1 MSVIIIYITTQ
12 SKEEAEAISKALV
25 EERLVA
31 CANILPAHSSLYW
44 WEDRVESAQEVAV
57 IFKSR
62 SELFDKIESKIKELH
77 SYDVPCVVSWPIE
90 QGHKPFLEWVEAET
104 LK

>member
-1 MSVIIIYITTQ
+1 MPVIIYMTAASQDEAQ
-12 SKEEAEAISKALV
+12 SISKTLV

-44 WEDRVESAQEVAV
+44 WEGKVESAQEVAV

-62 SELFDKIESKIKELH
+62 AELFPQIEARIRALH
-77 SYDVPCVVSWPIE
+77 SYDVPCIVSWPIE
-90 QGHKPFLEWVEAET
+90 QGHAPFLQWIEAET
-104 LK
+104 KK

>member
-1 MSVIIIYITTQ
+1 MPVIIYMTAASQDEAQ
-12 SKEEAEAISKALV
+12 SISKTLV

-44 WEDRVESAQEVAV
+44 WEGKVESAQEVAV

-62 SELFDKIESKIKELH
+62 AELFPQIEARIRALH
-77 SYDVPCVVSWPIE
+77 SYDVPCIVSWPIE
-90 QGHKPFLEWVEAET
+90 QGHAPFLQWIEA
-104 LK
+104 KKKK

>member
-1 MSVIIIYITTQ
+1 MIVVYMTAS
-12 SKEEAEAISKALV
+12 SKEEAEIISKVLV

-44 WEDRVESAQEVAV
+44 WDGEVESAQEVAV

-62 SELFDKIESKIKELH
+62 PELFDKIESKIKELH
-77 SYDVPCVVSWPIE
+77 SYDVPCIVSWSIE
-90 QGHKPFLEWVEAET
+90 KGHVPFLEWIQAET
-104 LK
+104 R